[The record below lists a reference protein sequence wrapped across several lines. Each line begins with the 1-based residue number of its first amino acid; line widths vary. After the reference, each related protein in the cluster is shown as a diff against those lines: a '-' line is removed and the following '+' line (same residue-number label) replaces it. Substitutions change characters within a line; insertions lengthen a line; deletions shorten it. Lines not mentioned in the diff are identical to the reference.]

1 VKVAAG
7 ESCCSSSQLLLAQIQ
22 RLKATLVHIEQLFS
36 QQPTPANRTAPATT
50 AKLPVSTLFIM
61 LIKVLNAQIILA
73 SNLLPAF
80 LVPMYRTNIACC
92 SAHARQLFM
101 PIFLPASSF
110 YLKYLLYLSRW
121 ILQTLSQVRVR
132 SKWTVIADSENIGTV
147 RYQ

>member
-36 QQPTPANRTAPATT
+36 QQPTPANRT
-50 AKLPVSTLFIM
+50 VSTLFIM